1 MKVFSNRRIWLGGG
15 LLAAA
20 LAFCAWIYGWGGGP
34 IRLLDVPAEDV
45 ARIELSSSG
54 RAAVVTESEELQVLM
69 DTVNA
74 FRHSGNEIKNH
85 PALLFG
91 AALGGTKLYEFRILF
106 KSGEEFAFCF
116 GLNKGGQD
124 PADTEVAY
132 WIPGRPSSRFGSTCR
147 GSMERI
153 DELLEE
159 GRSVQW

>member
-1 MKVFSNRRIWLGGG
+1 M
-15 LLAAA
+15 
-20 LAFCAWIYGWGGGP
+20 
-34 IRLLDVPAEDV
+34 
-45 ARIELSSSG
+45 
-54 RAAVVTESEELQVLM
+54 VTEPEELQVLM